1 MRIFASTLLV
11 MLMGTFLG
19 GAQAQPKI
27 ELPAGTTVNLGT
39 LYRGDV
45 KTHTLTVANPGTD
58 TLVVDQVRTSCG
70 CTGTMLST
78 SRIPPGG
85 TGTLSLTL
93 DTRNLSG
100 AVTKRVAISS
110 NSPEQ
115 ETLTVEVLAT
125 VQEEIVLQ
133 PRQFWFKDAEVGRE
147 RRVSLVLRNTGA
159 DTLRLNGYRST
170 MEGLTVDVPSS
181 PIAPGGEITLSAVLK
196 PARPTPVIADAIFLL
211 TSNPR
216 QPEVYVPV
224 FGNATEFR
232 FDQTGQEDA
241 TEKPHR

>member
-1 MRIFASTLLV
+1 MRMLTSTLVVILTGA
-11 MLMGTFLG
+11 LFG

-45 KTHTLTVANPGTD
+45 TTHTLTVANTGRD

-70 CTGTMLST
+70 CTGTMLSA

-115 ETLTVEVLAT
+115 PILTVEVLAT
-125 VQEEIVLQ
+125 VREEIVLQ
-133 PRQFWFKDAEVGRE
+133 PRQVWFKDAEVGRE
-147 RRVSLVLRNTGA
+147 RRVSLVVRNTGA
-159 DTLRLNGYRST
+159 DTLTLNGYRST
-170 MEGLTVDVPSS
+170 MEGLTIDVPSS
-181 PIAPGGEITLSAVLK
+181 PIAPGGEVTLSAVLT
-196 PARPTPVIADAIFLL
+196 PVRPTPVIADAIFLL

-216 QPEVYVPV
+216 QPEVYIPV

-241 TEKPHR
+241 PEQPHR